1 MSVERGTHMDERPKS
16 EVFTIPARRCKRCGG
31 LLTSAEAIRDGYGSC
46 CLRKMRQEARA
57 KEEAKNQYSL
67 FDGEKVER

>member
-1 MSVERGTHMDERPKS
+1 MNKQPES
-16 EVFTIPARRCKRCGG
+16 EIFTIPARRCKRCGG

-57 KEEAKNQYSL
+57 KEQLRNQCSL
-67 FDGEKVER
+67 SNDEEGER

>member
-1 MSVERGTHMDERPKS
+1 MSRAADG

-31 LLTSAEAIRDGYGSC
+31 LLTSEQALKDGYGSC

-57 KEEAKNQYSL
+57 KEQFKNQCSL
-67 FDGEKVER
+67 FDREEEQDNE

>member
-1 MSVERGTHMDERPKS
+1 MNKQPES
-16 EVFTIPARRCKRCGG
+16 EIFKITARRCKRCGG

-57 KEEAKNQYSL
+57 KERLKNQCSL
-67 FDGEKVER
+67 FDGEEAAE

>member
-1 MSVERGTHMDERPKS
+1 MNKQPES
-16 EVFTIPARRCKRCGG
+16 EIFTIPARRCKRCGG

-57 KEEAKNQYSL
+57 QEEAENQCSL
-67 FDGEKVER
+67 FDREEEQE

>member
-1 MSVERGTHMDERPKS
+1 MNKQQDS

-31 LLTSAEAIRDGYGSC
+31 LLTSEQAIKDGYGSC
-46 CLRKMRQEARA
+46 CLRKMRQEERA

-67 FDGEKVER
+67 FNNSEEGE

>member
-1 MSVERGTHMDERPKS
+1 MNKQPES
-16 EVFTIPARRCKRCGG
+16 EIFTIPARRCKRCGG

-57 KEEAKNQYSL
+57 KEKEKNQYSL
-67 FDGEKVER
+67 FDRKEEP